1 MSRGPNNSLPVP
13 RRNVTYG
20 ERAGSHFPPVS
31 ASHENDYDDESFNFS
46 QKPRQARG
54 GGWGGEKEEGLN
66 ESNHLH
72 AITQHTH
79 TIHTNIVTTTFA

>member
-1 MSRGPNNSLPVP
+1 MRETGTYRDATRPKKNNMSRGPNNSLPVP

-20 ERAGSHFPPVS
+20 EQAGSHFPPVS

-54 GGWGGEKEEGLN
+54 GVGGWGGRRRKG
-66 ESNHLH
+66 
-72 AITQHTH
+72 
-79 TIHTNIVTTTFA
+79 